1 MPILLDT
8 TKAPVLQRLLDET
21 DTTGL
26 TWSIEPGGAQALPS
40 AEVVVA
46 GIANLEH
53 AGPQELS
60 FVANPRYQ
68 SQLIDAQAAVVLVTA
83 EVAQAYRDSLAQ
95 AGRADQAL
103 PLVVCNSPYLLF
115 ARIGQWFDRQL
126 HSQPAGAI
134 HPSAVVAP
142 GAIVDPSAHV
152 GPLAVIEAGVEI
164 GPRAR
169 IGAGC
174 VVGEG
179 CRIGADT
186 VLHPRVTLYRGVSM
200 GARCVIL
207 SGAVIGDD
215 GFGFA
220 PDPSRAKGAWTK
232 IPQFGGVRIGDDV
245 EVGANTTIDRGALDD
260 TVIGNGVKID
270 NQIMIG
276 HNCRIG
282 DHTAMAACVGIAG
295 STTIGQRCSIGGAAM
310 IGGHLKI
317 GDDVFISAA
326 TPVHSNIDK
335 PGQYTGFFPMTEHA
349 QWERNAVAVRHLA
362 TMAKRIKALEKK

>member
-8 TKAPVLQRLLDET
+8 TKAPVLQRLLEET
-21 DTTGL
+21 DTSGL
-26 TWSIEPGGAQALPS
+26 TWTIEPGGAQVPPL
-40 AEVVVA
+40 AETRVA
-46 GIANLEH
+46 GIANLER

-60 FVANPRYQ
+60 FVSNPRYQ
-68 SQLIDAQAAVVLVTA
+68 AQLVDARAAAVLVTP
-83 EVAQAYRDSLAQ
+83 EVAQYYRQALSE
-95 AGRADQAL
+95 AGRSQQAL
-103 PLVVCNSPYLLF
+103 ALVVCNSPYLLF
-115 ARIGQWFDRQL
+115 ARIGQWFEQQL
-126 HSQPAGAI
+126 YPAPPGSI

-142 GAIVDPSAHV
+142 GARVDGSAHI
-152 GPLAVIEAGVEI
+152 GPLAVIEEGVDI

-174 VVGEG
+174 FIGAG
-179 CRIGADT
+179 CRIGADS

-295 STTIGQRCSIGGAAM
+295 STTIGERCSIGGAAM
-310 IGGHLKI
+310 IGGHLTI

-335 PGQYTGFFPMTEHA
+335 PGQYTGFFPMTEHG

>member
-8 TKAPVLQRLLDET
+8 TNAPVLQRLLDET
-21 DTTGL
+21 DTSGL
-26 TWSIEPGGAQALPS
+26 TWTIEPGGAQALPPG
-40 AEVVVA
+40 EIRVA
-46 GIANLEH
+46 GIANLER
-53 AGPQELS
+53 AGPQEIS

-68 SQLIDAQAAVVLVTA
+68 SQLTDARAAAVLVTP
-83 EVAQAYRDSLAQ
+83 EVAQAYRESLRE
-95 AGRADQAL
+95 AGRLDHAL
-103 PLVVCNSPYLLF
+103 TLVVCNSPYLMF
-115 ARIGQWFDRQL
+115 ARIGQWFDKQI
-126 HSQPAGAI
+126 HPQPPGSI
-134 HPSAVVAP
+134 HPSAVVDP
-142 GAIVDPSAHV
+142 GAEVDPSAHV
-152 GPLAVIEAGVEI
+152 GPLAVIEKGAQV

-174 VVGEG
+174 YVGEG
-179 CRIGADT
+179 CRIGADS
-186 VLHPRVTLYRGVSM
+186 VLHPRVTLYRGVVM
-200 GARCVIL
+200 GARCIIL
-207 SGAVIGDD
+207 SGAVIGED

-220 PDPSRAKGAWTK
+220 PDPSRAKGAWCK

-245 EVGANTTIDRGALDD
+245 EIGANTTIDRGALDD

-276 HNCRIG
+276 HNCQIG

>member
-1 MPILLDT
+1 MPILLDPS
-8 TKAPVLQRLLDET
+8 KAPVLQRLLEET
-21 DTTGL
+21 DTSGL
-26 TWSIEPGGAQALPS
+26 TWSIEQGGAQVPAG
-40 AEVVVA
+40 EIRVA
-46 GIANLEH
+46 GIANLER
-53 AGPQELS
+53 AGPQEIS

-68 SQLIDAQAAVVLVTA
+68 AQLAEAQAAAVLVTA
-83 EVAQAYRDSLAQ
+83 EVAQAYRAMLAE
-95 AGRADQAL
+95 AGRAGEAL
-103 PLVVCNSPYLLF
+103 ILIICNAPYLLF
-115 ARIGQWFDRQL
+115 ARIGQWFESQL
-126 HSQPAGAI
+126 HPLPAGGI

-142 GAIVDPSAHV
+142 DASVDPSAHV
-152 GPLAVIEAGVEI
+152 GPLAVIESGAAV
-164 GPRAR
+164 GPRAS

-174 VVGEG
+174 YVGPG
-179 CRIGADT
+179 CRIGADS

-207 SGAVIGDD
+207 SGAVLGDD

-232 IPQFGGVRIGDDV
+232 IPQFGGVRLGDDV

-260 TVIGNGVKID
+260 TLIGNGVKID

-295 STTIGQRCSIGGAAM
+295 STTVGERCSIGGAAM

-362 TMAKRIKALEKK
+362 TMAKRLKALEKK